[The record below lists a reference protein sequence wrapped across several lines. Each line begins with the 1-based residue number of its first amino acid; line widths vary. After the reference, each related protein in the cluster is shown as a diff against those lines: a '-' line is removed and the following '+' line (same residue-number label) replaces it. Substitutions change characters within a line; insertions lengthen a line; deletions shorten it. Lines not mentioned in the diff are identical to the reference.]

1 MNDAGKSIFEE
12 PRHLSVLRR
21 MRLIKPEHR
30 AEAVRRILFAVAI
43 GWLPLALICLAE
55 WLFLHS
61 SRSTAFFSDVAA
73 YARFLL
79 AVPILI
85 LSDYIIL
92 PRLEAIAQYFVRS
105 GLVRADDQPRFDA
118 AIASARRLSLGVW
131 PSVGM
136 AVVVYALV
144 ITIGFTVSPQALL
157 DWQRAEG
164 PLNLSVAGWW
174 HLLVSAPL
182 VLGLILSWVWRVG
195 VWMRF
200 LHLLSQMELHLVPS
214 HPDKAAGLEFIALSP
229 RIFAPLG
236 FAIGVLTAGTLGNE
250 VIHLHL
256 DSMNHIAVPVAT
268 AIVVVALLVSP
279 PLLFARM
286 LMLTRRRGVFE
297 YGALARQVGAEFEAK
312 WLANDKTVD
321 TSALSEPDF
330 SATTDLYSVA
340 ANVYAMQPTLF
351 DPRVAASVAV
361 ATLLPFAP
369 IWLAVIPTKVLLTHL
384 VGLLV

>member
-1 MNDAGKSIFEE
+1 MSDAGKSIFEE
-12 PRHLSVLRR
+12 ARHVTVLRR

-30 AEAVRRILFAVAI
+30 AAAGRRILFAMAI
-43 GWLPLALICLAE
+43 GWLPLAIICLVQ
-55 WLFLHS
+55 WLFLHNTAS
-61 SRSTAFFSDVAA
+61 VAFFSDVAA

-79 AVPILI
+79 AVPALI

-105 GLVRADDQPRFDA
+105 GLVLPHDQTRFDE

-131 PSVGM
+131 PSLGM

-144 ITIGFTVSPQALL
+144 IIIGVTISPQALL
-157 DWQRAEG
+157 DWQRGEG

-174 HLLVSAPL
+174 HLLVSSPL
-182 VLGLILSWVWRVG
+182 VLGLILSWIWRVG
-195 VWMRF
+195 IWMRF
-200 LHLLSQMELHLVPS
+200 LHLLSRLELRLVPS

-236 FAIGVLTAGTLGNE
+236 FAVGVLTAGTLGNE

-256 DSMNHIAVPVAT
+256 DPMEHIAVPVAT
-268 AIVVVALLVSP
+268 AIGVVALLVSP

-286 LMLTRRRGVFE
+286 LMLARRRGVFE
-297 YGALARQVGAEFEAK
+297 YGALARRVGAEFEAK
-312 WLANDKTVD
+312 WLEGNKTID
-321 TSALSEPDF
+321 SSALAEPDF
-330 SATTDLYSVA
+330 SATTDLYGVA

-351 DPRVAASVAV
+351 DPRVAASVAI
-361 ATLLPFAP
+361 ATLVPFAP
-369 IWLAVIPTKVLLTHL
+369 IWLSVIPAKVLLSHL
-384 VGLLV
+384 IGLLV

>member
-1 MNDAGKSIFEE
+1 MSDAGKGIFDEA
-12 PRHLSVLRR
+12 RHVTVLRR

-30 AEAVRRILFAVAI
+30 AEAGRRILFAVAI
-43 GWLPLALICLAE
+43 GWLPLAIICLVE

-61 SRSTAFFSDVAA
+61 SSSAGFFSDVAA

-92 PRLEAIAQYFVRS
+92 PRLEAIAQYFVHS
-105 GLVRADDQPRFDA
+105 GLVLPDDRQRFDE
-118 AIASARRLSLGVW
+118 AIASARRMSLGVW
-131 PSVGM
+131 PSLGM
-136 AVVVYALV
+136 AIVVYSLV
-144 ITIGFTVSPQALL
+144 ITIGVTISPQALL
-157 DWQRAEG
+157 DWQRADG

-174 HLLVSAPL
+174 NLLVSSPL
-182 VLGLILSWVWRVG
+182 VLGLILSWLWRLG

-200 LHLLSQMELHLVPS
+200 LHLLSRMQLRLVPS
-214 HPDKAAGLEFIALSP
+214 HPDKAAGLEFVALSP
-229 RIFAPLG
+229 RIFAPLA

-250 VIHLHL
+250 VVHLHL
-256 DSMNHIAVPVAT
+256 DPMDHIAVPVAT
-268 AIVVVALLVSP
+268 AIVVVALLISP
-279 PLLFARM
+279 PLLFART

-312 WLANDKTVD
+312 WLDGKKTVD

-351 DPRVAASVAV
+351 DPRVAASVAI
-361 ATLLPFAP
+361 ATLVPFAP
-369 IWLAVIPTKVLLTHL
+369 IWLAAIPTKVLLTHL
-384 VGLLV
+384 IGLLV

>member
-1 MNDAGKSIFEE
+1 MSDAGQSIFDE
-12 PRHLSVLRR
+12 PRHVTVLRR

-30 AEAVRRILFAVAI
+30 AEAARRIVFAVAI

-55 WLFLHS
+55 WLFLHRAS
-61 SRSTAFFSDVAA
+61 SAAFFSDVAA

-105 GLVRADDQPRFDA
+105 GLVLPGDQPRFDE
-118 AIASARRLSLGVW
+118 AIASARRMSLGVW

-144 ITIGFTVSPQALL
+144 IVIGATVSPNALL
-157 DWQRAEG
+157 DWQRADG
-164 PLNLSVAGWW
+164 PLNLSAAGWW

-182 VLGLILSWVWRVG
+182 VLGLILSWLWRIG

-200 LHLLSQMELHLVPS
+200 LHLLSRMELRLVPS
-214 HPDKAAGLEFIALSP
+214 HPDKAAGLEFVALSP
-229 RIFAPLG
+229 RIFAPLA
-236 FAIGVLTAGTLGNE
+236 FAVGVLTAGTLGNE

-256 DSMNHIAVPVAT
+256 DPMNHIAVPLAT
-268 AIVVVALLVSP
+268 AAVVVALLVSP
-279 PLLFARM
+279 PLLFARR

-297 YGALARQVGAEFEAK
+297 YGALARRVGAEFEAK
-312 WLANDKTVD
+312 WLANDKTID
-321 TSALSEPDF
+321 SSALDEPDF
-330 SATTDLYSVA
+330 SATTDLYGVA

-351 DPRVAASVAV
+351 DPRVAASVAI
-361 ATLLPFAP
+361 ATLVPFAP
-369 IWLAVIPTKVLLTHL
+369 IWLAVIPAKVLLSHL
-384 VGLLV
+384 VGLLI